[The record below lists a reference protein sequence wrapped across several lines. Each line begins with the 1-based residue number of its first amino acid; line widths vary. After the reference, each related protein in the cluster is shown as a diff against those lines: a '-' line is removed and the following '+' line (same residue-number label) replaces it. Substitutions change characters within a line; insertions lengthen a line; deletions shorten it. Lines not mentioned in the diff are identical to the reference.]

1 MTAFFIVDKRIPCRN
16 VGRGFLIERS
26 VPLPDNHALLDR
38 HIHLAVGDV
47 EGIEEIL
54 EVAQRSVHAPLTERV
69 YVEFGQTG
77 DLLVADV
84 LCPDGRVA
92 QVEALSRREAV
103 DRFGL
108 CLLYTSPSPRD

>member
-1 MTAFFIVDKRIPCRN
+1 MCRN
-16 VGRGFLIERS
+16 SYFGTLLYGNDAE
-26 VPLPDNHALLDR
+26 LPDNHALLDR

-47 EGIEEIL
+47 EGVEEIL

-84 LCPDGRVA
+84 LCPRR
-92 QVEALSRREAV
+92 SRSSSRNA
-103 DRFGL
+103 G
-108 CLLYTSPSPRD
+108 PA

>member
-69 YVEFGQTG
+69 YVEFGQIVHALESLQHVPEPF
-77 DLLVADV
+77 LLKPC
-84 LCPDGRVA
+84 LMGFKT
-92 QVEALSRREAV
+92 SRIQ
-103 DRFGL
+103 
-108 CLLYTSPSPRD
+108 